1 MSKKMDIPA
10 AYFSQEEVET
20 FHSFAGKVLTS
31 VNYFIWV
38 QPENKQQRF
47 LYCIELLFN
56 LDESLL
62 VMVDED
68 EYNLKIVGVN
78 EFIAKASSLKDQNS
92 GIAVLQQA
100 DPSVIEPWKSVV
112 GSLLLGVRLTA
123 GDEGLY
129 TNDAL
134 LLDFVDKGVI
144 VAINDNGGILVVAR

>member
-1 MSKKMDIPA
+1 MSKKTDISA

-20 FHSFAGKVLTS
+20 FHSFDGKVLTS

-38 QPENKQQRF
+38 QPENKQHRF
-47 LYCIELLFN
+47 LYCLELLFN
-56 LDESLL
+56 IDESLL
-62 VMVDED
+62 LMVDED
-68 EYNLKIVGVN
+68 EDNLKIIGVS
-78 EFIAKASSLKDQNS
+78 EFIAKASSLKERNG

-100 DPSVIEPWKSVV
+100 DPSSIEPWKSVV

-134 LLDFVDKGVI
+134 LLDFVNKGVI